1 MPDAV
6 DEWIRLATEDGI
18 AEAAARL
25 SRDPALGR
33 ASLYAACVAG
43 EEEAARAFLSRDPG
57 LARSAGGPEQVSPLI
72 YVCFSGFL
80 RVDPARAQR
89 LVSIARH
96 LVELG
101 ADPNAIVQ
109 RGPVHQ
115 PFRLSALYGAAGR
128 ANHAELTQLLLEAG
142 ANPND
147 NESLYH
153 AAEFNDHR
161 CLKLLLAHGATIP
174 GSNAVHRKLDY
185 DDLEGLRILLDH
197 GAAPNLRRNGHD
209 EPLIH
214 WAIQNGRRV
223 EFLELLADR
232 GADLQARDARGRSAY
247 LLAVMQDHRGAVE
260 FLERRGA
267 ATPLPPEVQTLRNLL
282 HGTEAEARDALA
294 RHPSLLEDLRQAHR
308 GVLADLAWR
317 GRTAGVARL
326 LALGFPVGATDGHGA
341 TALHNT
347 AWRGDIASIEVLLL
361 HRPPLEVVETRFRAT
376 PLQWALHG
384 ARCAKD
390 GEGRNLNPA
399 ADYPAVVR
407 ALVKA
412 GARVT
417 DAMQAEV
424 QALAGN
430 S

>member
-1 MPDAV
+1 MPDPV

-25 SRDPALGR
+25 TRDPSLGR

-43 EEEAARAFLSRDPG
+43 EAEAAHAFLSRDPG
-57 LARSAGGPEQVSPLI
+57 LARSAGGPEQASPLI

-80 RVDPARAQR
+80 RTDARRAGR
-89 LVSIARH
+89 LVEIARQ
-96 LVELG
+96 LLQLG
-101 ADPNAIVQ
+101 ADPNAVVV

-115 PFRLSALYGAAGR
+115 PMRLSALYGAAGR
-128 ANHAELTQLLLEAG
+128 ANHAELTALLLQAG

-153 AAEFNDHR
+153 ATEFRDHR

-174 GSNAVHRKLDY
+174 GSNAVHRQLDY

-197 GAAPNLRRNGHD
+197 GADPNLRRNGND

-214 WAIQNGRRV
+214 WAIQNGRGV

-232 GADLQARDARGRSAY
+232 GADLTARDARGRTAY
-247 LLAVMQDHRGAVE
+247 LLAVMQDHCEAVE
-260 FLERRGA
+260 FLEQRGA
-267 ATPLPPEVQTLRNLL
+267 STPLPPAAQTLRALL
-282 HGTEAEARDALA
+282 YGSEVEAREALG
-294 RHPSLLEDLRQAHR
+294 RHPDLIENLHRAHS
-308 GVLADLAWR
+308 GVLAELAWR
-317 GRTAGVARL
+317 GRTSSLARL
-326 LALGFPVGATDGHGA
+326 LGLGFPVGATDGHGA
-341 TALHNT
+341 TPLHNA
-347 AWRGDIASIEVLLL
+347 AWRGDRASIEALLPY
-361 HRPPLEVVETRFRAT
+361 HPPLEPVEFRFHAT

-390 GEGRNLNPA
+390 GEGRPLNPT

-407 ALVKA
+407 ALVRA
-412 GARVT
+412 GARVA
-417 DAMQAEV
+417 DGMSAEV
-424 QALAGN
+424 ESILGGK
-430 S
+430 